1 MDIIMLIVICVF
13 VLGLCL
19 FGFLCIKMVQEA
31 NREREVEAYKA
42 WELKMHRIVEGSES
56 LSPEQ
61 FLEIRNSY
69 KGHLQDFDFMG
80 CYVIYNKTKKLYYVG
95 QAKHVPNRVNAH
107 FTGKGNGD
115 VYADYK
121 YGDGFEIHLIDVMT
135 TEYRRLDDLER
146 DLIKAYG
153 AYKNGYNKTHGNR

>member
-1 MDIIMLIVICVF
+1 MDIVIDILICIF
-13 VLGLCL
+13 VLVIFFSVLYVCVN
-19 FGFLCIKMVQEA
+19 KTQKA
-31 NREREVEAYKA
+31 NRA
-42 WELKMHRIVEGSES
+42 WELKMHRIVEGSEL
-56 LSPEQ
+56 LSPGS

-80 CYVIYNKTKKLYYVG
+80 CYVIYNKTKNLYYVG

-121 YGDGFEIHLIDVMT
+121 YGDEFEIHLIDVMT

-153 AYKNGYNKTHGNR
+153 AYENGYNKTHGNR